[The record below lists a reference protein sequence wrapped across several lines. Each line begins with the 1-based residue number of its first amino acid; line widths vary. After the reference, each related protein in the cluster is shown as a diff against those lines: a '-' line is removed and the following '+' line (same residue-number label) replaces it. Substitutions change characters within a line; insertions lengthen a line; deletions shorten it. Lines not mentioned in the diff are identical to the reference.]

1 MKKTYKLEKMNLEIQ
16 VSYYFSFLNQKKFMK
31 INFSFNKIV
40 IVGANEVICSTLD
53 EVMACFEAG
62 TLLRHT
68 GSTLMNEQSSRS
80 HSVFTISLGI

>member
-1 MKKTYKLEKMNLEIQ
+1 MI
-16 VSYYFSFLNQKKFMK
+16 
-31 INFSFNKIV
+31 I
-40 IVGANEVICSTLD
+40 GANEITCTTLE

-80 HSVFTISLGI
+80 HSVFTISLGCILIKKFIS

>member
-1 MKKTYKLEKMNLEIQ
+1 
-16 VSYYFSFLNQKKFMK
+16 MK

>member
-1 MKKTYKLEKMNLEIQ
+1 M
-16 VSYYFSFLNQKKFMK
+16 
-31 INFSFNKIV
+31 
-40 IVGANEVICSTLD
+40 IVGANEVVCSTLD

-80 HSVFTISLGI
+80 HSVFTISLGKSSDRHLVKKYKKL